1 MITALATSLLLGQWG
16 NTAQSTQTNGTRP
29 ERRFNNEQ
37 GLHQRLRQQRFNQKP
52 EGVETVKIQVDGT
65 EREFNVYFPKTKDAR
80 PRPVI
85 FAFHGHG
92 GNMNNSVRK
101 FKFNETVPNAISVYM
116 NGLPTAGRTD
126 PQGTKNGWQNKV
138 GELGDRDIKFFDQVM
153 TWVKTKA
160 MVDDKNIFAMGHSNG
175 AGFTMALWNAHPTMF
190 KGLGV
195 CSGGGKPGDANSP
208 TAFFAQSGKNDPLVS
223 FRGQSLSVNAVKKVN
238 KSVEPGKPWGPN
250 TTRWEGAAPVVW
262 YVTDGKHEL
271 PEEALGQLTKF
282 FVELT
287 SK

>member
-37 GLHQRLRQQRFNQKP
+37 GLLQRLRQQRSNQKP
-52 EGVETVKIQVDGT
+52 DGVETVKIQVDGT
-65 EREFNVYFPKTKDAR
+65 EREFNVYFPKTREAR

-138 GELGDRDIKFFDQVM
+138 GELGDRDIKF
-153 TWVKTKA
+153 
-160 MVDDKNIFAMGHSNG
+160 
-175 AGFTMALWNAHPTMF
+175 
-190 KGLGV
+190 
-195 CSGGGKPGDANSP
+195 
-208 TAFFAQSGKNDPLVS
+208 
-223 FRGQSLSVNAVKKVN
+223 
-238 KSVEPGKPWGPN
+238 
-250 TTRWEGAAPVVW
+250 
-262 YVTDGKHEL
+262 
-271 PEEALGQLTKF
+271 
-282 FVELT
+282 
-287 SK
+287 